1 MNPLH
6 IRQHL
11 IPDMRTRVKKKF
23 KVYSWEMCLCRY
35 YKYPKCGI
43 LKYIID
49 LLYGTYERRDG
60 CKRAENPLKKIFWAN
75 KRKRD

>member
-23 KVYSWEMCLCRY
+23 KVYGKGKRAARY
-35 YKYPKCGI
+35 Y
-43 LKYIID
+43 
-49 LLYGTYERRDG
+49 E
-60 CKRAENPLKKIFWAN
+60 
-75 KRKRD
+75 

>member
-23 KVYSWEMCLCRY
+23 KVYGEEKWPGKYYEQPLCR
-35 YKYPKCGI
+35 
-43 LKYIID
+43 D
-49 LLYGTYERRDG
+49 RNT
-60 CKRAENPLKKIFWAN
+60 
-75 KRKRD
+75 